1 MPEIEDGQ
9 CCAGLGAGYR
19 ARSRKHHDHEQDA
32 WRRREVRQGNAQRQ
46 EVSMSTSCGQCD
58 DGWTC
63 HGMGGSE
70 VAAHPKKALCIETG
84 GDWVNG
90 GCSDWLGGDEPT

>member
-1 MPEIEDGQ
+1 
-9 CCAGLGAGYR
+9 
-19 ARSRKHHDHEQDA
+19 
-32 WRRREVRQGNAQRQ
+32 
-46 EVSMSTSCGQCD
+46 MSTSCGKCD